1 MSEQVTETPK
11 KRRKAATGPRQSKPM
26 FAIVTYHDEDG
37 NAVKLNGSALSI
49 RFTKD
54 SEELVALLTTDGG
67 TNATVI
73 KADLPVATRKSPA
86 AE

>member
-37 NAVKLNGSALSI
+37 NAIS
-49 RFTKD
+49 
-54 SEELVALLTTDGG
+54 
-67 TNATVI
+67 
-73 KADLPVATRKSPA
+73 
-86 AE
+86 